1 MLTGNSVN
9 VILPAWP
16 VVNTLYTCCGFGYKA

>member
-1 MLTGNSVN
+1 MLTGNAVN

-16 VVNTLYTCCGFGYKA
+16 VVDTLYTCCGFGYKA

>member
-9 VILPAWP
+9 VILPARP
-16 VVNTLYTCCGFGYKA
+16 VVDTRYPCCGFGYKA